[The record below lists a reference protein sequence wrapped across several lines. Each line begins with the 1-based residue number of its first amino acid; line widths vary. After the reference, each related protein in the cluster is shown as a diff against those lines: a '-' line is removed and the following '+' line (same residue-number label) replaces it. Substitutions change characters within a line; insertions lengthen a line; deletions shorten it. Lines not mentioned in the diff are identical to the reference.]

1 MPAGGLTLCFWV
13 GVEQQGLLTAD
24 PRYQIPPY
32 FGHNGWIAL
41 DVDQDSAIGTKSRD
55 WR

>member
-1 MPAGGLTLCFWV
+1 
-13 GVEQQGLLTAD
+13 LTAD

-41 DVDQDSAIGTKSRD
+41 DVTQACDWKEVEELALQSYRHFGLKRMLQGLKS
-55 WR
+55 